1 VSELLIIGER
11 LGGVKPSAASVGVI
25 LTGAVLQAEGR
36 ISRGSEIRIKERS
49 LAPLEKARGF
59 GMTPSTTKDPPR
71 AIKVNNDLFP
81 LMTDGLDR
89 LKVLINSSTPIIVM
103 ETSEEMHAISLVR
116 AACAEL
122 KMSTF
127 EWSIADG
134 LVRSGMKESSE
145 GQKISLPAHNDQ
157 NTIWTQAGRTVAQM
171 RSVLSP
177 AGADADRMA
186 RAIAL
191 STSGE
196 SAAASGS
203 SIYNTR
209 EPVQA
214 LANMDSMTLEA
225 VFILK
230 DFHRHMDDPVVVRR
244 LRDVGQKFAAN
255 RRTVIITAPQIAVPA
270 ELTTLVEYFDL
281 PLPDQE
287 RLHELIHEM
296 FTRLS
301 KTYTL
306 KLELDAAGVDAMST
320 NLRGLSEEEAE
331 RAISQALVTRYALC
345 AESVTD
351 VLDAK
356 KQLLRHSGM
365 LEFIEASDNMAAVG
379 GLENLKHWLGQRRG
393 AWEDAAREFGL
404 EPPRGMIILGVQGC
418 GKSLCARAVA
428 GEWKLPL
435 VKFDTSAV
443 YDKYIGE
450 TEKRIRKVF
459 QVAEG
464 LAPCV
469 LWIDELEKVFAGS
482 GPDSASADAGVSS
495 RLLASFLSWMQDRKA
510 AVFVAAT
517 CNNVSVLPPELI
529 RKGRFDELFFVDLPN
544 QAERKQIFSIQL
556 AKRKRNPAEFDL
568 EKVASA
574 AKGYSGAEIDAAVQ
588 GALYGAYSEKKP
600 LATQFLLDALAQT
613 VPLSITRAEEIAAL
627 REWARTR
634 AVPASAGPGA
644 M

>member
-1 VSELLIIGER
+1 
-11 LGGVKPSAASVGVI
+11 
-25 LTGAVLQAEGR
+25 
-36 ISRGSEIRIKERS
+36 
-49 LAPLEKARGF
+49 
-59 GMTPSTTKDPPR
+59 
-71 AIKVNNDLFP
+71 
-81 LMTDGLDR
+81 MTDTLDR
-89 LKVLINSSTPIIVM
+89 LKVLINSSTPIVVM
-103 ETSEEMHAISLVR
+103 ETSEEMRAVNMVR
-116 AACAEL
+116 AACTEL
-122 KMSTF
+122 NMATF

-134 LVRSGMKESSE
+134 LLRSGSNAPVQPRADQSSVW
-145 GQKISLPAHNDQ
+145 GQGGQP
-157 NTIWTQAGRTVAQM
+157 QAQSRTA
-171 RSVLSP
+171 LSP
-177 AGADADRMA
+177 GGSEAERLT
-186 RAIAL
+186 RAVM
-191 STSGE
+191 SSMGSG
-196 SAAASGS
+196 AAAAAAGG

-214 LANMDSMTLEA
+214 LANMESMTIEA

-244 LRDVGQKFAAN
+244 LRDVGQKFSAN
-255 RRTVIITAPQIAVPA
+255 RRTVIITAPELAVPA

-281 PLPDQE
+281 PLPDRE
-287 RLHELIHEM
+287 RLRDIVHDT

-306 KLELDAAGVDAMST
+306 KLQLDAAGVDAIAA
-320 NLRGLSEEEAE
+320 NLRGLTEEEAD
-331 RAISQALVTRYALC
+331 RAMSQALVTRYALC
-345 AESVTD
+345 AETVTD
-351 VLDAK
+351 VLEAK

-365 LEFIEASDNMAAVG
+365 LEFIEASDSMSAVG
-379 GLENLKHWLGQRRG
+379 GLENLKHWLAQRRG
-393 AWEDAAREFGL
+393 AWEDGARAFGL
-404 EPPRGMIILGVQGC
+404 EPPHGVIILGVQGC

-495 RLLASFLSWMQDRKA
+495 RLLASFLSWMQDRKSP
-510 AVFVAAT
+510 VFVAAT
-517 CNNVSVLPPELI
+517 CNNVTVLPPELI

-544 QAERKQIFSIQL
+544 QAERRQIFSIQL
-556 AKRKRNPAEFDL
+556 AKRKRNSADFDL
-568 EKVASA
+568 EAAATA

-588 GALYGAYSEKKP
+588 GAMYAAYSGKTP
-600 LATQFLLDALAQT
+600 LTTQLLLNALAQT
-613 VPLSITRAEEIAAL
+613 VPLSTTRAEEINEL
-627 REWARTR
+627 RQWAQTR
-634 AVPASAGPGA
+634 AVPASARDA
-644 M
+644 SSAS

>member
-1 VSELLIIGER
+1 MPDS
-11 LGGVKPSAASVGVI
+11 
-25 LTGAVLQAEGR
+25 
-36 ISRGSEIRIKERS
+36 
-49 LAPLEKARGF
+49 
-59 GMTPSTTKDPPR
+59 
-71 AIKVNNDLFP
+71 
-81 LMTDGLDR
+81 LDR
-89 LKVLINSSTPIIVM
+89 LKVLINSSTPIVVM
-103 ETSEEMHAISLVR
+103 ETSEEMRAVNMVR
-116 AACAEL
+116 SACSAL
-122 KMSTF
+122 NMATF

-134 LVRSGMKESSE
+134 LARAGSGAAPE
-145 GQKISLPAHNDQ
+145 GQKMSPQPRVDQ
-157 NTIWTQAGRTVAQM
+157 ATLYTQAGRNQTQ
-171 RSVLSP
+171 RTVLSP
-177 AGADADRMA
+177 GSAESDRLG
-186 RAIAL
+186 RAMMSAMG
-191 STSGE
+191 TESGPGG
-196 SAAASGS
+196 GS

-214 LANMDSMTLEA
+214 LANMESMTVEA

-244 LRDVGQKFAAN
+244 LRDVGQKFSAN
-255 RRTVIITAPQIAVPA
+255 RRTVVITAPEITIPP
-270 ELTTLVEYFDL
+270 ELATLVEYFDL
-281 PLPDQE
+281 PLPDRE
-287 RLHELIHEM
+287 RLREIVHET

-301 KTYTL
+301 KTYAL
-306 KLELDAAGVDAMST
+306 KLQLDAAGVDSMSA
-320 NLRGLSEEEAE
+320 NLRGLTEEEAE
-331 RAISQALVTRYALC
+331 RAISQALVMRYALC
-345 AESVTD
+345 PETIAD

-365 LEFIEASDNMAAVG
+365 LEFVEASDNMASVG

-393 AWEDAAREFGL
+393 AWEDSAREFGL

-510 AVFVAAT
+510 PVFVAAT
-517 CNNVSVLPPELI
+517 CNNVTVLPPELI

-544 QAERKQIFSIQL
+544 QSERKQIFSIQL
-556 AKRKRNPAEFDL
+556 KKRKRNPADFDL
-568 EKVASA
+568 DKVATA
-574 AKGYSGAEIDAAVQ
+574 ARGYSGAEIDAAVQ
-588 GALYGAYSEKKP
+588 GALYAAYSEKTP
-600 LATQFLLDALAQT
+600 LATESLIDALAHT
-613 VPLSITRAEEIAAL
+613 VPLSTTRAEEIAAL
-627 REWARTR
+627 RKWAVTR
-634 AVPASAGPGA
+634 AVAASAPDA
-644 M
+644 NPAHA

>member
-1 VSELLIIGER
+1 
-11 LGGVKPSAASVGVI
+11 
-25 LTGAVLQAEGR
+25 
-36 ISRGSEIRIKERS
+36 
-49 LAPLEKARGF
+49 
-59 GMTPSTTKDPPR
+59 
-71 AIKVNNDLFP
+71 
-81 LMTDGLDR
+81 MTDGLDR

-103 ETSEEMHAISLVR
+103 ETSEETQAVNLVR
-116 AACAEL
+116 AACTEL
-122 KMSTF
+122 NMATF
-127 EWSIADG
+127 EWTIADG
-134 LVRSGMKESSE
+134 LLRSGTNTSPEPP
-145 GQKISLPAHNDQ
+145 KIPLQARIDHNAMLA
-157 NTIWTQAGRTVAQM
+157 QAGRAYTQVRTA
-171 RSVLSP
+171 LSP
-177 AGADADRMA
+177 GPREADRLAQAMSSYQGADGGA
-186 RAIAL
+186 
-191 STSGE
+191 
-196 SAAASGS
+196 AAASTA
-203 SIYNTR
+203 IYNTR
-209 EPVQA
+209 EPAQA
-214 LANMDSMTLEA
+214 LANMESMTIEA

-244 LRDVGQKFAAN
+244 LRDVGQKFATN
-255 RRTVIITAPQIAVPA
+255 RRTVIITAPEIAVPA
-270 ELTTLVEYFDL
+270 ELKTLVEYFDL
-281 PLPDQE
+281 PLPNRKRLQE
-287 RLHELIHEM
+287 IIHDT

-301 KTYTL
+301 KTYSL
-306 KLELDAAGVDAMST
+306 KMQLDPAGLDAMSA
-320 NLRGLSEEEAE
+320 NLRGLTEEEAD

-345 AESVTD
+345 PDSVTD

-365 LEFIEASDNMAAVG
+365 LEFVEAQGNLAAVG
-379 GLENLKHWLGQRRG
+379 GLENLKHWLAQRRG
-393 AWEDAAREFGL
+393 AWEDSAREFGL

-482 GPDSASADAGVSS
+482 APDSASADAGVSS

-510 AVFVAAT
+510 PVFVAAT
-517 CNNVSVLPPELI
+517 CNNVTVLPPELI

-556 AKRKRNPAEFDL
+556 AKRKRNPADFDL
-568 EKVASA
+568 EKVAAA

-588 GALYGAYSEKKP
+588 GGLYAAYSEKKP
-600 LATQFLLDALAQT
+600 LTTQSLLDALAQT
-613 VPLSITRAEEIAAL
+613 VPLSTTRAEEIQTL
-627 REWARTR
+627 REWARIR
-634 AVPASAGPGA
+634 AVPATARDDGSVTP
-644 M
+644 